1 MNMNKLNKLVKVLAY
16 IRYSSHNQ
24 DDGNSVSAQIS
35 CIEKYCADH
44 GMEVEKYYIDEAKT
58 GRNTNRPQYQQMLHA
73 IENGTFDAKIIV
85 VRAIDRLHRNAKN
98 QLSDLEWLAKHCMRL
113 ISVTDGID
121 TATETSKLLT
131 TIKAAVAEDFS
142 DTLSKNTRGAMLE
155 LAKQGRHLGGV
166 PPIGYKVNAEGF
178 YEIDEV
184 KAPIVREIFKLYLQ
198 DMGYDCII
206 KQMQQKG
213 YKTNEGRDF
222 SKSSINGILKNPK
235 YMGTYVYDKS
245 APKDS
250 EGKRNSHAA
259 KKDYIQ
265 IKDGMP
271 AIITP
276 ADFHKVQEKMA
287 NHQNK
292 YQHRNSKHY
301 YPLNGKLHC
310 AKCGKAFSG
319 NVNKCKGKSY
329 YSYKANCTCG
339 IKSIKMDKLNR
350 FVFYGLQQCLFNPG
364 NKEKILEMMNKKLT
378 VQHAMQSEEVTA
390 LTNKINGLENAQN
403 NLTGY
408 LEAGRATQTILNKL
422 EKNEAELAIL
432 RTQLAAKKQEVSSV
446 SEDTYKQ
453 LVKQFLHYMCHNK
466 TSEAYALRDAMIERI
481 DIDAEAVTIHF
492 HIGVTADDDTVR
504 YFNDYREV

>member
-1 MNMNKLNKLVKVLAY
+1 MNKLKKLIKVLAY

-24 DDGNSVSAQIS
+24 DDGQSVPSQIS
-35 CIEKYCADH
+35 KIDKYCKAH
-44 GMEVEKYYIDEAKT
+44 GMEVEKYYIDKAKT
-58 GRNTNRPQYQQMLHA
+58 GRNTNRPEYLQMKQDLEDHA
-73 IENGTFDAKIIV
+73 VEARVIV
-85 VRAIDRLHRNAKN
+85 VDDFDRYHRRAYNQMGDIEWCERNGI
-98 QLSDLEWLAKHCMRL
+98 RL
-113 ISVTDGID
+113 ISVQDNID
-121 TATETSKLLT
+121 TADNPNKLL
-131 TIKAAVAEDFS
+131 INIRAAINEDFS
-142 DTLSKNTRGAMLE
+142 NHLSEKTHTAMLT
-155 LAKQGRHLGGV
+155 LAKEARHLGGV
-166 PPIGYKVNAEGF
+166 PPIGYKVNGEGF

-184 KAPIVREIFKLYLQ
+184 KAPIVREIYKLYLQ
-198 DMGYDCII
+198 DMGYDYII
-206 KQMQQKG
+206 KQMKQKG

-319 NVNKCKGKSY
+319 NVSKCKGKDY
-329 YSYKANCTCG
+329 FSYKPSCTCG
-339 IKSIKMDKLNR
+339 MKRIKMEQLNK
-350 FVFYGLQQCLFNPG
+350 FTFYALKQCLFTPD
-364 NKEKILEMMNKKLT
+364 NKEKILNKMNTKLS
-378 VQHAMQSEEVTA
+378 VQHAMQSEEVNA

-408 LEAGRATQTILNKL
+408 LEAGRATQTILEKI

-432 RTQLAAKKQEVSSV
+432 KTQLAAKKQEASSV
-446 SEDTYKQ
+446 NGETYNQ
-453 LVKQFLHYMCHNK
+453 LVKQFLPYMCSQK

-481 DIDAEAVTIHF
+481 DIDSEAVTIHF
-492 HIGVTADDDTVR
+492 HAGVTADDDTVC
-504 YFNDYREV
+504 YFNEYQEV